1 MKTLTEFN
9 KKYEQIIFSGASED
23 RKTRNLAE
31 LMTEMERTF
40 KIPALRNK
48 EWESKNRSVIALYR
62 KISISREF

>member
-9 KKYEQIIFSGASED
+9 QEYEQIIFSAATED
-23 RKTRNLAE
+23 RKARNLAE

-40 KIPALRNK
+40 KIPALRNE

-62 KISISREF
+62 KISISREL